1 MSEGKRRLVA
11 IMFTDMVGYTALG
24 QRDESLSL
32 ALVEAQRK
40 LVRPVLAKHGG
51 REVKTIGDAFLV
63 EFPNATDAVRCAYD
77 IQRTTKEFN
86 LSLDSAKRIH
96 LRIGLH
102 LGEVIE
108 HEGDISGDAVNVASR
123 IEPLAED
130 GGICLTRQVYDHVKN
145 KLDFQLSSLGLK
157 TLKNVIEPIEVFKL
171 TLPWSETEKP
181 MPAQLDKR
189 RIAVLPFASLSPD
202 PNDEY
207 FADGLTEE
215 LITTLSKLSQLTVIA
230 RTSVMVYKGAAKRVS
245 DISRELNVG
254 TLVEGSVRKAGNK
267 LRITVQLLDSATEGH
282 IWAENF
288 DKQLDDIFDIQTE
301 IAEGIA
307 NELQVQLGG
316 PQKKLLEKRP
326 TVDTDA
332 YILYLKGRH
341 YWNERSVEGV
351 RQAIVYF
358 EKSIEKDPRFAL
370 GYSGLADCYQVMA
383 RNRLAEFGPNY
394 EKAREYVTMALE
406 IDPDLAEAH
415 TTLGAIL
422 HYYLRDWKASEREF
436 RRALELKPSYATAHQ
451 WFSHVLFQQKRFEEA
466 DKELLIAHELDPF
479 SLAINHNLAG
489 SYYFNEKFDEAIERF
504 ERLRDINPSYLA
516 TYVGPPGLIQA
527 YVRAGMYDK
536 ALSRVEDFALYS
548 RSPREVK
555 LWRAYVLA
563 SMGKNPEANALL
575 KEVEGG
581 YETEYISPYF
591 IGLVRFILGDVDDG
605 FQWFETAY
613 SAYDGNLNMI
623 AVDFELREIRNDHRF
638 LDILNK
644 IGLGKLADTTQPAPN
659 QA

>member
-1 MSEGKRRLVA
+1 
-11 IMFTDMVGYTALG
+11 
-24 QRDESLSL
+24 
-32 ALVEAQRK
+32 
-40 LVRPVLAKHGG
+40 
-51 REVKTIGDAFLV
+51 
-63 EFPNATDAVRCAYD
+63 
-77 IQRTTKEFN
+77 
-86 LSLDSAKRIH
+86 
-96 LRIGLH
+96 
-102 LGEVIE
+102 
-108 HEGDISGDAVNVASR
+108 
-123 IEPLAED
+123 
-130 GGICLTRQVYDHVKN
+130 
-145 KLDFQLSSLGLK
+145 
-157 TLKNVIEPIEVFKL
+157 
-171 TLPWSETEKP
+171 
-181 MPAQLDKR
+181 
-189 RIAVLPFASLSPD
+189 
-202 PNDEY
+202 
-207 FADGLTEE
+207 
-215 LITTLSKLSQLTVIA
+215 
-230 RTSVMVYKGAAKRVS
+230 
-245 DISRELNVG
+245 
-254 TLVEGSVRKAGNK
+254 
-267 LRITVQLLDSATEGH
+267 
-282 IWAENF
+282 
-288 DKQLDDIFDIQTE
+288 
-301 IAEGIA
+301 
-307 NELQVQLGG
+307 
-316 PQKKLLEKRP
+316 
-326 TVDTDA
+326 VDTDA

-466 DKELLIAHELDPF
+466 DKELFIAHELDPF

>member
-466 DKELLIAHELDPF
+466 DKELFIAHELDPF

-516 TYVGPPGLIQA
+516 TYVCPPGLIQA

>member
-1 MSEGKRRLVA
+1 MSQGERRLVA

-63 EFPNATDAVRCAYD
+63 EFPSAIDAVRCAYD
-77 IQRTTKEFN
+77 IQRTAREFN

-171 TLPWSETEKP
+171 TLPWSETART
-181 MPAQLDKR
+181 MQAQLDKR

-282 IWAENF
+282 LWAENF

-301 IAEGIA
+301 IAKRIA

-326 TVDTDA
+326 TVDTEA
-332 YILYLKGRH
+332 YTLYLKGRH

-351 RQAIVYF
+351 RKAIVYF
-358 EKSIEKDPRFAL
+358 EKAIEKDPQFAL
-370 GYSGLADCYQVMA
+370 GYSGLADCHQVMA

-394 EKAREYVTMALE
+394 EKAREYATMALE

-466 DKELLIAHELDPF
+466 EKELFIAHELDPF
-479 SLAINHNLAG
+479 SLAINHNLA
-489 SYYFNEKFDEAIERF
+489 SIYYFNEKFDEAIERF
-504 ERLRDINPSYLA
+504 ERLRDINPSFVS

-555 LWRAYVLA
+555 LWKAYVLA

-581 YETEYISPYF
+581 YRTEYISPYI
-591 IGLVRFILGDVDDG
+591 IGLVRFILGDVDEG
-605 FQWFETAY
+605 FQWLEAAY
-613 SAYDGNLNMI
+613 SSYDGSLNMM
-623 AVDFELREIRNDHRF
+623 AVDFELREMRNDPRF
-638 LDILNK
+638 LGILNK
-644 IGLGKLADTTQPAPN
+644 IGLGKLAYTNQPAPN

>member
-307 NELQVQLGG
+307 NELQVQLGR